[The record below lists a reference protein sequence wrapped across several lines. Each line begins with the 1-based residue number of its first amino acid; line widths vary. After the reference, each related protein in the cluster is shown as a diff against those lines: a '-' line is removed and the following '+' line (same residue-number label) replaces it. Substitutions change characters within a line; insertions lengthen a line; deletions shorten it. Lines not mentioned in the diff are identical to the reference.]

1 MQEEM
6 EFEYTNTF
14 LHTHTAFTDTDGGMY
29 REKHNPAHCT
39 FGT

>member
-14 LHTHTAFTDTDGGMY
+14 LHTHTAFTDIDGGMY
-29 REKHNPAHCT
+29 K
-39 FGT
+39 